1 MRRADKKLFPQK
13 SIYTIRAAHNQRTI
27 QKINYIKEEKEM
39 EKVILILLLGTCV
52 LVSTIVWH
60 FEYKKK
66 RENLEDK
73 LKIELLENEL
83 RHIKHI
89 LKNL

>member
-1 MRRADKKLFPQK
+1 
-13 SIYTIRAAHNQRTI
+13 
-27 QKINYIKEEKEM
+27 M
-39 EKVILILLLGTCV
+39 EKVILILFSGTCV
-52 LVSTIVWH
+52 LISTIVWH
-60 FEYKKK
+60 FEYKKR